1 MLLFMPIVMFIIW
14 FAVISII
21 VTVMKTVISGGARQS
36 QPQSRRPAPTV
47 QTRREPQRREPKP
60 LGSFETVFPETKT
73 TATQQEESRA
83 TTLHKSFHNSDY
95 DNYEKHRARGRSKD
109 YTTGYDKRYSKGGT
123 GYRQSKSMQYSHTY
137 DGHEP
142 WDDCLPKEKDPWD
155 KDFYVK

>member
-1 MLLFMPIVMFIIW
+1 
-14 FAVISII
+14 
-21 VTVMKTVISGGARQS
+21 MKSVISGGARQS
-36 QPQSRRPAPTV
+36 RPQSRRPAPTI
-47 QTRREPQRREPKP
+47 QTRREPQRREPNP
-60 LGSFETVFPETKT
+60 FEATFTGTVFPETKDT
-73 TATQQEESRA
+73 KATAAQREESRA